1 MKNVSDMNFCL
12 IQLANSERSMHKL
25 TNINLKFFPSL
36 LYDLVLPSRNEL
48 SLNIFLIHSQAK
60 LLVQILIASGINQ
73 RPQPLPQQT
82 QPTFPFQQ
90 NVQNPTQMTPINNQ
104 NTNQTQLGVMKKV
117 SRSRYI

>member
-1 MKNVSDMNFCL
+1 MNFCL

-48 SLNIFLIHSQAK
+48 SLNFFLIHSQAK
-60 LLVQILIASGINQ
+60 LLVQFLIASGMNQ

-117 SRSRYI
+117 IFNGR